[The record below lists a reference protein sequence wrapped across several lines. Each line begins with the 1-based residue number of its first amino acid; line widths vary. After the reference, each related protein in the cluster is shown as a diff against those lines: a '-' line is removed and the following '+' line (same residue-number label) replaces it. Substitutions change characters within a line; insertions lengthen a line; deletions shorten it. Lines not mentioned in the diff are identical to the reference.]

1 MNFFRTTLLKT
12 RNVKGTIYTKYS
24 TKKEEHQ
31 NNHIINPTTKNV
43 CYNKDKLSCHGITLN
58 QVLKKGLKV

>member
-1 MNFFRTTLLKT
+1 MNSFRTTLLKT

-31 NNHIINPTTKNV
+31 NNHIINPTTK
-43 CYNKDKLSCHGITLN
+43 KRLL
-58 QVLKKGLKV
+58 Q